1 MDAQGQVLH
10 FLDHVSLADLR
21 DYGQSRADSR
31 VSELLGISRAHAV
44 LLRIVNDGQ
53 DGAPT
58 SVIRNPEQV
67 LGDQA
72 QAVLAFWRRLDRM
85 TPKDW
90 ADAMAAGG
98 SAARDAA
105 TSAAWA
111 AARSAAR
118 DAATSAAW
126 AAAWAAAWDA
136 AGEAA
141 WDAAGAA
148 ARTAAGAT
156 NEIQGAA
163 VMGTNSQPFLFLP
176 FFGFANPEAVMA
188 ADKAATDTPT
198 DIAKSLANSL
208 DSSTLSLNEEIPNKM
223 GLTRLSEAA
232 Q

>member
-1 MDAQGQVLH
+1 MCAQGQVLH
-10 FLDHVSLADLR
+10 FLDHVSLADLS
-21 DYGQSRADSR
+21 DYGQSKADSR

-58 SVIRNPEQV
+58 SVICNPEQV

-72 QAVLAFWRRLDRM
+72 QAVLAFWRHLDRM

-90 ADAMAAGG
+90 ADA
-98 SAARDAA
+98 R
-105 TSAAWA
+105 A
-111 AARSAAR
+111 AAR
-118 DAATSAAW
+118 
-126 AAAWAAAWDA
+126 AAAWDGAMADARA
-136 AGEAA
+136 AARAAA
-141 WDAAGAA
+141 WDGAMADAWDSAWTAAGDTAWDVGGDKTA
-148 ARTAAGAT
+148 KAAAGAT